1 MVTDSFVIH
10 FNGIGPGLPRGVGLR
25 SGLGFTGFARLVLGL
40 QTIFLVF
47 AGDHHTRGFPG

>member
-10 FNGIGPGLPRGVGLR
+10 FNEIGPGLPRGVGLR
-25 SGLGFTGFARLVLGL
+25 SGLGFAGFARLVLGL
-40 QTIFLVF
+40 QTIFLLF